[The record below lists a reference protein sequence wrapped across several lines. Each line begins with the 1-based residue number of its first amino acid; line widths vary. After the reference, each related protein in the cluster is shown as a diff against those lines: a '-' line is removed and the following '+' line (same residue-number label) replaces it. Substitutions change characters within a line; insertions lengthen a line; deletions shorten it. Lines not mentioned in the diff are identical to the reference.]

1 MTLFESWKARETNN
15 VRNFTWRSWHDCSPW
30 NYYWNLYIGGK
41 KTSLSSRQYFHK
53 KSVNFW
59 WHISRLTLDLWSLTS
74 LVLSFYIWS
83 NGHILH
89 DLLLKGMFKT
99 FSALTARNKLKVNI
113 QDGLESGRSSSSGID
128 SAAVHAA
135 PGTCSA
141 SWLKISPVQID
152 YQTSSGCIV

>member
-1 MTLFESWKARETNN
+1 M
-15 VRNFTWRSWHDCSPW
+15 
-30 NYYWNLYIGGK
+30 
-41 KTSLSSRQYFHK
+41 
-53 KSVNFW
+53 
-59 WHISRLTLDLWSLTS
+59 
-74 LVLSFYIWS
+74 
-83 NGHILH
+83 H

-141 SWLKISPVQID
+141 S
-152 YQTSSGCIV
+152 